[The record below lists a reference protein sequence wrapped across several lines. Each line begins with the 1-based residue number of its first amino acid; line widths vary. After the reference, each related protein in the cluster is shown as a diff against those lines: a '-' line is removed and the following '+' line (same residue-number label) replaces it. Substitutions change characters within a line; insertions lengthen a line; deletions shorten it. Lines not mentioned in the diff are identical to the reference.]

1 MYISLREGI
10 LREKS
15 KPGLVLFLR
24 SNSAKKGCVLFRPKS
39 HGIYIVL
46 GRFHQ
51 NDHQYHHD
59 NRHKGKVQKRKEKK
73 LTNVREGVQ
82 KNLLF

>member
-59 NRHKGKVQKRKEKK
+59 NRHKGKVQKKRKK
-73 LTNVREGVQ
+73 TN
-82 KNLLF
+82 KC